1 MRNVQSNIESLVPE
15 LNKKFS
21 DAPAED
27 IVGYFL
33 QAFKGRILFLL
44 LSA

>member
-1 MRNVQSNIESLVPE
+1 MKDQSNIKDLVPE

-33 QAFKGRILFLL
+33 QAGLGAFGP
-44 LSA
+44 SART